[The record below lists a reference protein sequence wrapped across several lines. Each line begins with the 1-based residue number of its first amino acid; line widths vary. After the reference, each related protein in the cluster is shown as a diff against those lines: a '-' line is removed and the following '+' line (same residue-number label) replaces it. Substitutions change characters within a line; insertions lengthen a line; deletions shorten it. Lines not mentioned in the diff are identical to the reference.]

1 MGLKKLRAK
10 NAPTQTA
17 LAKALGISSNAI
29 SAIEGDL
36 LKFSTKLPQKVKD
49 VYGEVIQLEDPAEK
63 VAEKVAAVA
72 KER

>member
-49 VYGEVIQLEDPAEK
+49 VYGEVI
-63 VAEKVAAVA
+63 
-72 KER
+72 